1 MAVTATVQPATSW
14 VTDAIWDVDGGVM
27 VGHHQIRLV
36 SKGSHEIHL
45 EAGRGHYGWSGGCR
59 ALRPAARAA
68 TAHTWPGQASAVFVQ
83 TDNAAGNTIVA
94 YTRTAAGGLQQVGS
108 YPTGGNGG
116 ATMGSVVDHLSSEGS
131 LAFDRRA
138 GLLYAVNAGSNTI
151 SVFQVRGDG
160 LIRSQVILSG
170 GQFPVSIAVHGNQV
184 FVLNA
189 WGGASVAGYLQVGGH
204 LISVPSWTRD
214 LGLGTSSSTVFT
226 GTPGQIGFTPG
237 GSQLVVTTKNAANT
251 VDVFRD
257 GLFGPSAEPTVTSLP
272 GTIPFGFTFDQY
284 GHLALTETAIN
295 TVATFAI
302 ASGGTLTQLGS
313 VATGQAA
320 TCWITAAPQGTL
332 FASNAGSG
340 TESIL
345 STEPGGSITQLG
357 TTPTDAGTVDAAV
370 SSDGQYL
377 YVQAG
382 GPGNVDAYRIG
393 PGGSLTETGSVT
405 VPGAVGGEGIVAS

>member
-1 MAVTATVQPATSW
+1 MKS
-14 VTDAIWDVDGGVM
+14 I
-27 VGHHQIRLV
+27 
-36 SKGSHEIHL
+36 SKL
-45 EAGRGHYGWSGGCR
+45 A
-59 ALRPAARAA
+59 AA
-68 TAHTWPGQASAVFVQ
+68 TMVAAAAAILSALPASAGTAHAWPGQAGAVFVQ

-94 YTRTAAGGLQQVGS
+94 YTRTAAGGLQQAGS
-108 YPTGGNGG
+108 YQTGGNGG
-116 ATMGSVVDHLSSEGS
+116 ATTGSVVDHLSSQGS
-131 LAFDRRA
+131 LAYDRRA

-151 SVFQVRGDG
+151 SVFRVRGDR
-160 LIRSQVILSG
+160 LIRRQVIGSG
-170 GQFPVSIAVHGNQV
+170 GQFPVSVAVHGNQV

-189 WGGASVAGYLQVGGH
+189 WGGASVTGFLQAGGH
-204 LISVPSWTRD
+204 LTSVPSWTRD

-237 GSQLVVTTKNAANT
+237 GSQLVVTTKNAANS
-251 VDVFRD
+251 VGVFRD

-284 GHLALTETAIN
+284 GHLALAETGTN

-302 ASGGTLTQLGS
+302 APDGTLTQLGS
-313 VATGQAA
+313 TATGQAA

-332 FASNAGSG
+332 YASNAGSG
-340 TESIL
+340 TESAL
-345 STEPGGSITQLG
+345 STEPDGAITQLG

-382 GPGNVDAYRIG
+382 GPGKVDAYRIG
-393 PGGSLTETGSVT
+393 PGGSLTQTGSVT
-405 VPGAVGGEGIVAS
+405 VPGAAGGEGIVAS

>member
-1 MAVTATVQPATSW
+1 MKPISKLAAVAMAGAATVVLSALPAS
-14 VTDAIWDVDGGVM
+14 
-27 VGHHQIRLV
+27 
-36 SKGSHEIHL
+36 
-45 EAGRGHYGWSGGCR
+45 
-59 ALRPAARAA
+59 AA
-68 TAHTWPGQASAVFVQ
+68 TAHAGAGQANAVFVQ

-94 YTRTAAGGLQQVGS
+94 YTRTTAGGLQQAGS

-116 ATMGSVVDHLSSEGS
+116 ATMGSVVDHLSSQGS
-131 LAFDRRA
+131 LAFDRQA

-151 SVFQVRGDG
+151 SVFRVRGDR
-160 LIRSQVILSG
+160 LIRTQVISSG
-170 GQFPVSIAVHGNQV
+170 GQFPVSLAVHGNQV
-184 FVLNA
+184 FALNA
-189 WGGASVAGYLQVGGH
+189 WGGASVAGFLQVGGH
-204 LISVPSWTRD
+204 LIAVPSWTRD

-251 VDVFRD
+251 VDVFLD
-257 GLFGPSAEPTVTSLP
+257 GLSGPSAEPIVTSLP
-272 GTIPFGFTFDQY
+272 GAIPFGFTFDQY
-284 GHLALTETAIN
+284 GHLALTETATN

-302 ASGGTLTQLGS
+302 ASDGTLTQLGS

-332 FASNAGSG
+332 YASNAGSA
-340 TESIL
+340 TESAL
-345 STEPGGSITQLG
+345 STHQDGTITQLT
-357 TTPTDAGTVDAAV
+357 TTPTDPGTVDAAV

-382 GPGNVDAYRIG
+382 GRGDVDAYRIG
-393 PGGSLTETGSVT
+393 SGGSLTETGSVT